1 MKKGIF
7 LTLALHIFVC
17 VHAAELKGIKFN
29 QKDEVSKLEFIFDGK
44 NIKYDK
50 FNVTESRQ
58 IIIDFKNVH
67 ATERV
72 IRAFDTSEFSGSI
85 VFVSAYKKPDSPQDL
100 RVALQLRDNVRSLIE
115 RDENKLLLNVENRFG
130 AFSKSEIKNNQDQ
143 NLSKKR
149 SKRINTPKSD
159 SVEDILHNITLSG
172 RKKYIGKKITLNIKD
187 VKIEDILTVIADISG
202 FNIIISKK
210 VKSLPTITLS
220 IDNVPWDQALDTIIS
235 LNKIVA
241 KKNGVILILSTLKEE
256 AESKQVEL
264 DSKKITQAE
273 EPQITQIFP
282 LSYAKIEDIE
292 QMLGK
297 YVTPGKGTVLVD
309 QRTSSLIIRDTH
321 NVIEK
326 IKKIIEVLDTQTPQ
340 VLIESKIVE
349 VTESYSKT
357 LGLQDGLGFGGLG
370 FGYDP
375 IGQIEDRVPSR
386 VGAAASTSID
396 GGPGFSFNTA
406 PSFENNMMGL
416 SVARLGRLTNLNFQ
430 LQLMEN
436 ESQGKVVSSPKVI
449 TQDKKKALITSQD
462 TRSYPITTTTVS
474 NTTVSY
480 KEATA
485 TLSLEVTPQVTN
497 EGSIGL
503 SIILSKDQF
512 GTRVGAAPPNKQSR
526 SLTTN
531 VLVKNGST
539 IVLGGIYSF
548 EKRES
553 HSGIPFLKDIPLLG
567 WLFRTP
573 YNPTINKNEMIIFL
587 TPRIINQEEAG
598 LVESS

>member
-44 NIKYDK
+44 NVKYDK

-58 IIIDFKNVH
+58 IIIDFKNVN

-143 NLSKKR
+143 NLSKKK

-220 IDNVPWDQALDTIIS
+220 LNNVPWDQALDTIVS
-235 LNKIVA
+235 LNKIVV
-241 KKNGVILILSTLKEE
+241 KKNGVILTLSTLKEE

-264 DSKKITQAE
+264 DSKRITQAE

-340 VLIESKIVE
+340 VLIQSKIVE
-349 VTESYSKT
+349 VTQSYSKT
-357 LGLQDGLGFGGLG
+357 LGLQNGLGL
-370 FGYDP
+370 GYDP
-375 IGQIEDRVPSR
+375 IGQIEDRIPSR
-386 VGAAASTSID
+386 VGAGASASID
-396 GGPGFSFNTA
+396 GGPGFSFSTA
-406 PSFENNMMGL
+406 PSFERNMMGL
-416 SVARLGRLTNLNFQ
+416 SVARFGRLTNLDFQ

-462 TRSYPITTTTVS
+462 TRSYPVTTTTAS

-480 KEATA
+480 QEATA

-503 SIILSKDQF
+503 SIVLSKDQF

-526 SLTTN
+526 SLQTN

-573 YNPTINKNEMIIFL
+573 YNPTVSKNEMIIFL